1 MAGLVEMRDLRRRF
15 DAGTAAEVVALDGV
29 SCEVAAGSFVSL
41 VGPSGSGKSTLLYLV
56 GAMDRPSGG
65 QLWVLGR
72 ALHEL
77 SDRALSGHRREVGFV
92 FQRFNLL
99 PQLTARDNVLLP
111 LLSGRVGMQERA
123 RADELLEAVG
133 LFGRRDALPS
143 QLSGGQQQRVAI
155 ARALM
160 REPRLLLADEPTGN
174 LDSGTGAEVLELLA
188 GLRERRELTVV
199 LATHDPLVA
208 ERGDRILAL
217 RDGRL
222 VADVSTDDGAR
233 VRELL
238 QATTPPDRD

>member
-1 MAGLVEMRDLRRRF
+1 VVDVRDLRRRF
-15 DAGTAAEVVALDGV
+15 SPDTSAEIIALAGV
-29 SCEVAAGSFVSL
+29 SFEIKAGSFVSL
-41 VGPSGSGKSTLLYLV
+41 AGPSGSGKSTLLYLI

-65 QLWVLGR
+65 ELHVLGR

-77 SDRALSGHRREVGFV
+77 SDRALSVHRRDVGFV

-111 LLSGRVGMQERA
+111 LLSGRVGVDERA

-133 LFGRRDALPS
+133 LFGRRGALPS
-143 QLSGGQQQRVAI
+143 ELSGGQQQRVAI

-160 REPRLLLADEPTGN
+160 REPELLLADEPTGN
-174 LDSGTGAEVLELLA
+174 LDSGTGAEVLDLLA
-188 GLRERRELTVV
+188 TLRDRRELTIV

-217 RDGRL
+217 RDGLL
-222 VADVSTDDGAR
+222 VADAATGDGAH

-238 QATTPPDRD
+238 QAIALPDRR